1 MARIITASL
10 ALIAASTALMAPAH
24 AWRRGG
30 DDRAPVAGQTAVS
43 RDRAVAIARER
54 GMTRPHE
61 VKFDDGVWEVEGW
74 NARGDKVE
82 FDIHPQTG
90 AILKEEIYRAPR

>member
-43 RDRAVAIARER
+43 RDRAVAIA
-54 GMTRPHE
+54 
-61 VKFDDGVWEVEGW
+61 
-74 NARGDKVE
+74 AS
-82 FDIHPQTG
+82 
-90 AILKEEIYRAPR
+90 AA